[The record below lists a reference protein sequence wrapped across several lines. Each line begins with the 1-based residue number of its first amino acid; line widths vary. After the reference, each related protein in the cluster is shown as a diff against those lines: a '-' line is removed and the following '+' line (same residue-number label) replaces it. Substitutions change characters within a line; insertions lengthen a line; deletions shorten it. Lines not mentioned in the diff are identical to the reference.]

1 MVRGWSGEGGPLS
14 LFMWCCCVQQISTT
28 MASSSCDGLLTNST
42 PKRCALI
49 RGVIECIETDVF
61 SSLCEMAQTS
71 RCEHHTT
78 VLHISKSCTSE
89 QTAQRQPVENGPP
102 GEDVEGVPGEEVE
115 GVPGEEVEDVT
126 GEEVE
131 DVPGEEVEDVP
142 GEEVEDVP
150 GEEVEGVPG
159 EEATKDHTTAAHHS
173 SDSSIEA
180 VRGRDID
187 DVMLRDGTVLADLH
201 DSSGES
207 LDEYFFTKACENTST
222 SRKVGGA
229 TGTTRRINRT
239 VVMATGSA
247 NGAVCREPV
256 PSNGIHPRT
265 DVCHYEENLV
275 LPRQQH
281 SSPLWLN
288 PGGHSPLWPS
298 LGGHSPL
305 RPNPGDHSPLR
316 PSLGGHSHLRP
327 SPGVLIPGRVMC
339 ATPHPSGNRPRV
351 NTSHR
356 PRVNTSLEEH
366 FNALHLV
373 WLHLV

>member
-1 MVRGWSGEGGPLS
+1 MVRGWSVEGGVVRGWSGEGGPLS
-14 LFMWCCCVQQISTT
+14 LSMWCCCVQQISTT

-49 RGVIECIETDVF
+49 RGVIECIETDAF

-78 VLHISKSCTSE
+78 VIHISKSCTSE

-102 GEDVEGVPGEEVE
+102 GEEVE
-115 GVPGEEVEDVT
+115 G
-126 GEEVE
+126 
-131 DVPGEEVEDVP
+131 VP

-187 DVMLRDGTVLADLH
+187 DVMLRDGTELADLR

-239 VVMATGSA
+239 VVMAMGSA
-247 NGAVCREPV
+247 NGAMCREPV

-281 SSPLWLN
+281 SSPLRPSL
-288 PGGHSPLWPS
+288 GGHSPLWPS

-305 RPNPGDHSPLR
+305 RPSLGGHSPLR
-316 PSLGGHSHLRP
+316 PSPGGHSPLRP
-327 SPGVLIPGRVMC
+327 SPGVLIPERAMC

-351 NTSHR
+351 NTSHG

-373 WLHLV
+373 